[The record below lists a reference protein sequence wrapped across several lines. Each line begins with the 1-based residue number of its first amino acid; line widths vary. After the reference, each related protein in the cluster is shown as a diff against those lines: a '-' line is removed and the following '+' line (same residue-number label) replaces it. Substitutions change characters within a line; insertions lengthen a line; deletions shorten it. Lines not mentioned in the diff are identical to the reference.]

1 MKVPFSKRLLA
12 CAAYVRKGAKV
23 ADVGCDHGYLGIHLL
38 LSGTA
43 SFVAASDLREMPLQ
57 KARENAE
64 KYGTADQMSFHV
76 CNGLSAAEGRVDTV
90 VCAGMGA
97 DCIIEI
103 LEAAP
108 WIRNEH
114 IRLVLQP
121 QTSGQDLRR
130 WLTERGFSI
139 LRETLLDENGF
150 LYTVLESQFTG
161 NAEMLSPG
169 EQYVTRQLLQENSP
183 YLPQYLQRLERGMEK
198 AVTGLRKGA
207 DDPPKLHYYETAL
220 REIRE
225 MRKKYGNCQ

>member
-1 MKVPFSKRLLA
+1 MKVPVSKRLLA
-12 CAAYVRKGAKV
+12 CAAYVQPGARV

-38 LSGTA
+38 LTGTA

-64 KYGTADQMSFHV
+64 RFGTGDRMSFHV
-76 CNGLSAAEGRVDTV
+76 CNGLAAAEGRVDTV

-108 WIRNEH
+108 WIRDGG

-130 WLTERGFSI
+130 WLTEQGFAL

-150 LYTVLESQFTG
+150 LYTVLEARFTG
-161 NAEMLSPG
+161 EPSALTPG
-169 EQYVTRQLLQENSP
+169 EQYVTSHVLRENSP
-183 YLPQYLQRLERGMEK
+183 LLPQYLQRLARGMEK
-198 AVTGLRKGA
+198 AVLGLRRGA
-207 DDPPKLHYYETAL
+207 DDPEKLRYYETAL
-220 REIRE
+220 LEIQE
-225 MRKKYGNCQ
+225 MRDTYGKCQ